1 MKYFSNVVQLC
12 AISLALCSAPALA
25 EEAAPVDTIP
35 PLDGTASPS
44 DTNEILVIATRLRGQ
59 LDVPQMPVATLN
71 EAEIASYGAASI
83 ADLLT
88 ALAPQTGS
96 GRGRGSGSPVVLI
109 NGQRVASF
117 RELRNFPSEAIRK
130 VEVLPEEVALRFG
143 YPPNQRVVNFIL
155 KDNFTSKTLEAE
167 FRQPWAGGSST
178 TKFEG
183 SMLRINGPNRLNLTA
198 TTSDTTPLAESER
211 SIRPTVPVVPGQ
223 LDPAPF
229 RTLIAD
235 SRDLALNATWTKGLG
250 SGGLDGQLSLN
261 AAVSRADSRS
271 LSGLDPFDE
280 PLARANKTTSLQG
293 GAGFNKRLGE
303 WQLSATVDGNHSDS
317 ETRIDRRDGS
327 GFDTASARNDSLTG
341 LVTLI
346 GRPVRL
352 PAGEA
357 SVTFKAGYAYSGL
370 ESDDTRSAAGVTNL
384 SRSDLSAGLNLGL
397 PLTNRREG
405 VLGGVGDVSLN
416 FSAGLNRLSD
426 FGTLKDWSAG
436 ISWAPTQTLGLQ
448 FSYLV
453 NEAAPGLSDL
463 AGPVTVTFNVPTYD
477 FSRGETV
484 LATISGGGNRALRRE
499 TQRDLKIAG
508 NWQLPFLLNSNLLI
522 EYFRNRSKD
531 VTASFPLLTP
541 AIEAAFPGRVTRDSS
556 GRLVAIDRRPVTLA
570 QQNGSRL
577 RWGLNLS
584 GTIGKAPPG
593 GGITGGERLGGRSGG
608 GGMGGMRGMLGGPG
622 GQGRWNVSL
631 YHTYRLSEQVLVAQ
645 GGPSLDL
652 LNGDALSGG
661 GVARHALE
669 LESGTFYKG
678 MGVRLVGRYNA
689 PTTVNGSG
697 LPGSSD
703 LRFSGLFG
711 FDLRVFADL
720 GQREVLTKLSP
731 FFKGA
736 RLSFRIDNVFD
747 ARQKITDGSGAVP
760 LSYQRDYV
768 DPRGRVIEVELRK
781 MF

>member
-1 MKYFSNVVQLC
+1 MDQ
-12 AISLALCSAPALA
+12 
-25 EEAAPVDTIP
+25 
-35 PLDGTASPS
+35 
-44 DTNEILVIATRLRGQ
+44 ILVIATRLRGA
-59 LDVPQMPVATLN
+59 LDVPQLPVATLD
-71 EAEIASYGAASI
+71 EAEIAAYGAASI
-83 ADLLT
+83 ADLLA

-96 GRGRGSGSPVVLI
+96 ARGRGGGFPVVLI

-117 RELRNFPSEAIRK
+117 REMRNFPSEAIRK
-130 VEVLPEEVALRFG
+130 VEVLPEEVALRYG

-155 KDNFTSKTLEAE
+155 KDNFASNTLEVE

-178 TKFEG
+178 TEFEA
-183 SMLRINGPNRLNLTA
+183 SMMRINGPRRLNLTA
-198 TTSDTTPLAESER
+198 TATDTTPLTEAERKIIPS
-211 SIRPTVPVVPGQ
+211 VPVAAGQ
-223 LDPAPF
+223 PDPAPF

-235 SRDLALNATWTKGLG
+235 SRDLGLNATWSKGLG

-261 AAVSRADSRS
+261 AAASRSASRA
-271 LSGLDPFDE
+271 LSGLDLLGE
-280 PLARANKTTSLQG
+280 PLARATKTTSLQG
-293 GAGFNKRLGE
+293 GAGLNRRLGE
-303 WQLSATVDGNHSDS
+303 WQLSATLDGTHSQSD
-317 ETRIDRRDGS
+317 TRIDRRDGS
-327 GFDTASARNDSLTG
+327 GFDTASAESDSLTG
-341 LVTLI
+341 LVTMI
-346 GRPVRL
+346 GRPLRL
-352 PAGEA
+352 PAGEVN
-357 SVTFKAGYAYSGL
+357 VTFKTGYAYTGL
-370 ESDDTRSAAGVTNL
+370 ESRDTRSAAGVTNL
-384 SRSDLSAGLNLGL
+384 NRGDVSAGLNLGL
-397 PLTNRREG
+397 PLTSRRKG
-405 VLGGVGDVSLN
+405 VLGGIGDVSLN

-436 ISWAPTQTLGLQ
+436 LSWAPTETLGLQ
-448 FSYLV
+448 VSYIV
-453 NEAAPGLSDL
+453 NQAAPGLSDL
-463 AGPVTVTFNVPTYD
+463 GGPITVTFNVPTYD

-484 LATISGGGNRALRRE
+484 LVAISGGGNRALLRE

-508 NWQLPFLLNSNLLI
+508 NWQLPFLRNSNLLI
-522 EYFRNRSKD
+522 EYFRNRSED

-541 AIEAAFPGRVTRDSS
+541 AIEAAFPGRVTRDST

-570 QQNGSRL
+570 QQRGSRL

-584 GTIGKAPPG
+584 GMIGKATSGGGQGRPG
-593 GGITGGERLGGRSGG
+593 GGERRPGG
-608 GGMGGMRGMLGGPG
+608 GGMRGMGGMGAMLGGPG
-622 GQGRWNVSL
+622 GQGRWNASL
-631 YHTYRLSEQVLVAQ
+631 FHTYRLSEQVLVAP

-669 LESGTFYKG
+669 LESGIFHKG
-678 MGVRLVGRYNA
+678 MGVRLVGRYSA

-720 GQREVLTKLSP
+720 GQREALTRLSP

-747 ARQKITDGSGAVP
+747 ARQKITDSLGAVP

-768 DPRGRVIEVELRK
+768 DPRGRVIEIELRK